1 MVRTVHMAATVR
13 MAATVHMAVTAVMV
27 RMAAMAATVVGK
39 FSRQTARFVDLNKSV
54 SIYLRNGDI
63 SV

>member
-1 MVRTVHMAATVR
+1 MAATVR
-13 MAATVHMAVTAVMV
+13 MAATVHMVHMV
-27 RMAAMAATVVGK
+27 RMAVMVHMAATAAMVVGK
-39 FSRQTARFVDLNKSV
+39 FRRLSARFVDLNKSV